1 MKNKKVLATVIVM
14 LLGTTMCI
22 SGCNDSEE
30 YTSETKDVI
39 EAEDPVV
46 EVTDQ
51 ADQADEAVG
60 LEFPYAVP
68 GTSMTIESL
77 SQASVPNPDA
87 DGSLIDNIACIEVQN
102 NGETYISNVE
112 FTLKMMNDTEFTFII
127 TDLPAGSFVQ
137 AFDVN
142 NTVYDGKLGCDDV
155 TAENLTEADG
165 NQLMENEIQVQV
177 DETIVTLTNIT
188 NDTLENLSVVCHC
201 DLGDSYFGGCSYTYP
216 VDSIS
221 AGGSIE
227 IDASDCYLGQASVVR
242 IYRNN

>member
-1 MKNKKVLATVIVM
+1 
-14 LLGTTMCI
+14 MCI
-22 SGCNDSEE
+22 AGCNNSEE
-30 YTSETKDVI
+30 DTDETMDVI
-39 EAEDPVV
+39 EAENPVV
-46 EVTDQ
+46 EVTAQ
-51 ADQADEAVG
+51 AEEVVG
-60 LEFPYAVP
+60 LEFPYALP
-68 GTSMTIESL
+68 GTSMMIESL

-87 DGSLIDNIACIEVQN
+87 DGSLIDDIACIEVQN

-112 FTLKMMNDTEFTFII
+112 FTLKMMNDTEFNFKI
-127 TDLPAGSFVQ
+127 TDLPAGSLVQ

-155 TAENLTEADG
+155 TAENLTEADE

-221 AGGSIE
+221 AGGSVE